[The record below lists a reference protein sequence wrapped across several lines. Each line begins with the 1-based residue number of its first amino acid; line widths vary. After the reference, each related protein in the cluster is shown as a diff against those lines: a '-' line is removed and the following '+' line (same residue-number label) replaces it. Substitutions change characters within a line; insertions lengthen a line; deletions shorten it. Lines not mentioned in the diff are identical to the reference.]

1 MCGINGVFAYRDA
14 APPVDREEVVRVR
27 DSMSIRGPDGEG
39 LWMSDDRRVGFGHRR
54 LAIIDLNPTGAQ
66 PMTTPA
72 GNWITFNGEIYNY
85 KELRAELQAK
95 GYVFRSTSDTE
106 VMLHLY
112 TDRGIDM
119 VHALRGMYAFALWD
133 ARERALFLVR
143 DPFGIKPLYYHD
155 DGKTLRFAS
164 QVKALLKGAPIDLA
178 PDPAGHVGFF
188 TWGSVP
194 EPHTLYKAIRSVP
207 AGTAMRFGADGRGS
221 KNNFFNVT
229 REFIAAEERGGADQS
244 NAIPPEELI
253 REALNRSVRRH
264 MVADVP
270 VGVYLS
276 SGLDS
281 AAITAFASAATA
293 EPLRTLTIGCA
304 EYRGTNSDETPV
316 AKILAQLYGC
326 QHTER
331 WCAKGHFVGEIETIM
346 NAMDQPSIDGA
357 NTFLVSREAGR
368 AGLKVALSGLGGDET
383 LGGYPSFSEIP
394 RAARSLAPFARI
406 PGLGMALRVLA
417 SKVPES
423 YASPKYAGVLEYGR
437 DIADV
442 YFLRRA
448 LFMPWEL
455 PKVMNADLIR
465 AGWQELDV
473 RGSLHEVT
481 AGIKGDFFKVSAL
494 EMTQYMRNQLLRD
507 SDWAGMASSI
517 EVRVPFL
524 DVDFMRTVAD
534 HYVQRP
540 LSRTN
545 ILAWIHT
552 EELSRRIAS
561 RSKTGFLIP
570 LRRWGEDLIGNFKF
584 QNRGLRGWAR
594 AVHARFA

>member
-1 MCGINGVFAYRDA
+1 MCGINGVFAYKDT
-14 APPVDREEVVRVR
+14 APPVEREEVLRVR
-27 DSMSIRGPDGEG
+27 DSMSVRGPDGEG

-95 GYVFRSTSDTE
+95 GYQFRSTSDTE

-119 VHALRGMYAFALWD
+119 VNAMRGMYAFALWD
-133 ARERALFLVR
+133 AKEHALWLVR
-143 DPFGIKPLYYHD
+143 DPFGIKPLYYYD
-155 DGKTLRFAS
+155 DGRTVRFAS
-164 QVKALLKGAPIDLA
+164 QVKALLKGGPIDHA
-178 PDPAGHVGFF
+178 PDAAGHVGFF

-207 AGTAMRFGADGRGS
+207 SGTAIRFDANGRRPE
-221 KNNFFNVT
+221 NNFFNLT
-229 REFIAAEERGGADQS
+229 KEFIAAEEREHSESVALPS
-244 NAIPPEELI
+244 EELI

-270 VGVYLS
+270 VGVFLS

-281 AAITAFASAATA
+281 AAIAAFASVATQ
-293 EPLRTLTIGCA
+293 EPLRSITIGCA
-304 EYRGTNSDETPV
+304 EYKGTHSDETPV
-316 AKILAQLYGC
+316 AKLLAQLYGC

-346 NAMDQPSIDGA
+346 EAMDQPSIDGA
-357 NTFLVSREAGR
+357 NTFLVSREASR

-394 RAARSLAPFARI
+394 RATRSLAPFARI
-406 PGLGMALRVLA
+406 PGLGRMVRFVV

-423 YASPKYAGVLEYGR
+423 YASPKYAGVVEYGR
-437 DIADV
+437 DIADI

-455 PKVMNADLIR
+455 ANVMDADLVR
-465 AGWQELDV
+465 AGWRELDV
-473 RGSLHEVT
+473 RGQLHAVT
-481 AGIKGDFFKVSAL
+481 AGIRSDFFKISAL

-507 SDWAGMASSI
+507 TDWAGMASSL

-524 DVDFMRTVAD
+524 DVDFVRTVAQ
-534 HYVQRP
+534 HFARRP
-540 LSRTN
+540 LSRTQ

-552 EELSRRIAS
+552 EELARRIAS
-561 RSKTGFLIP
+561 RAKTGFLIP
-570 LRRWGEDLIGNFKF
+570 LRKWGEDLLGNFKHT
-584 QNRGLRGWAR
+584 NRGLRGWAR
-594 AVHARFA
+594 AVHARFG